1 MVDVLAVI
9 NHVKRNTLQKLSVV
23 GFFLVMFLVWGCASQ
38 PKRTAEPEPLVNEA
52 NLTEAAESD
61 VSASEVAP
69 ATQKAKTKSTKS
81 VKPATPTKSATSAKS
96 ADSAKGEKIVH
107 TVKKGETLKRI
118 AKNYGVSAKAIR
130 KANHLKHKKEL
141 EVGQKIVIPSSGKV
155 ASSSTESPSSK
166 ATASGGKQGAPPR
179 GFVWPVKGKVVSPFG
194 EKRNGIKN
202 VGIGI
207 LPQSGQKVV
216 ASKSGVVEAVSA
228 PGRGKCTIIIKHE
241 EGCRTFYE
249 GCSNPVVDEKAR
261 IEQGQPIASLG
272 GDGAGQPQELIF
284 KIYVKD
290 KPVNPA
296 SCLP

>member
-23 GFFLVMFLVWGCASQ
+23 GVFFVMFLVWGCAAQ

-69 ATQKAKTKSTKS
+69 AIQKAKTKSTKPS
-81 VKPATPTKSATSAKS
+81 TPTKSATSAKS

-130 KANHLKHKKEL
+130 KANHLKDKKEL
-141 EVGQKIVIPSSGKV
+141 EVGQKIVIPSAGKV
-155 ASSSTESPSSK
+155 ASSSSSESSSSM
-166 ATASGGKQGAPPR
+166 AAASGGKQGAPPR

-194 EKRNGIKN
+194 EKRDGIKN
-202 VGIGI
+202 AGIGI
-207 LPQSGQKVV
+207 LPQSDQKVV
-216 ASKSGVVEAVSA
+216 ASKRGVVEAVSA
-228 PGRGKCTIIIKHE
+228 PGRGKCTIIIKHK
-241 EGCRTFYE
+241 EGYRTFYE
-249 GCSNPVVDEKAR
+249 GCSNPVVGEKAK

>member
-1 MVDVLAVI
+1 M
-9 NHVKRNTLQKLSVV
+9 S
-23 GFFLVMFLVWGCASQ
+23 
-38 PKRTAEPEPLVNEA
+38 EA
-52 NLTEAAESD
+52 NLAEIAETD

-81 VKPATPTKSATSAKS
+81 VKPVTPTKSATSAKS
-96 ADSAKGEKIVH
+96 TDSAKGGKIVH

-118 AKNYGVSAKAIR
+118 AKNYGVSAKSIR
-130 KANHLKHKKEL
+130 KANHLKDKKEL

-166 ATASGGKQGAPPR
+166 AASGGKQGATPR
-179 GFVWPVKGKVVSPFG
+179 GFVWPVKGTVVSTFG
-194 EKRNGIKN
+194 EKRNGVKN
-202 VGIGI
+202 VGLGI

-216 ASKSGVVEAVSA
+216 ASKRGVVEAVSA
-228 PGRGKCTIIIKHE
+228 TGLGKCTIIIKHE
-241 EGCRTFYE
+241 EGYRTFYE
-249 GCSNPVVDEKAR
+249 GCSNPVVGEKAK

-284 KIYVKD
+284 KLYVKD

-296 SCLP
+296 SYLP

>member
-1 MVDVLAVI
+1 MVGVQVVI
-9 NHVKRNTLQKLSVV
+9 HHLKRNTLQKMSVV
-23 GFFLVMFLVWGCASQ
+23 GVFFVMFLAWGCASQ

-96 ADSAKGEKIVH
+96 TDSAKGGKIVH

-118 AKNYGVSAKAIR
+118 AKNYGVSAKSIR
-130 KANHLKHKKEL
+130 KANHIKGKKEL

-155 ASSSTESPSSK
+155 ASSSESPSSK
-166 ATASGGKQGAPPR
+166 AASGGKQGAPPR

-202 VGIGI
+202 IGIGI

-216 ASKSGVVEAVSA
+216 ASKSGVVEVVSA
-228 PGRGKCTIIIKHE
+228 TGRGKCTIIVKHK
-241 EGCRTFYE
+241 EGYRTFYE
-249 GCSNPVVDEKAR
+249 GCSNPVVGEKAK